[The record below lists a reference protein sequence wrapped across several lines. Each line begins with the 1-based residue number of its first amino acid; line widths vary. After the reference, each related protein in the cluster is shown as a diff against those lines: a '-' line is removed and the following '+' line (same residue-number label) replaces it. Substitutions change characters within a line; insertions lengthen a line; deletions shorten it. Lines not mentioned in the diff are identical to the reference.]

1 MKKLIQLSFILFV
14 FNLLSCSSV
23 STRRPELKSPKNSP
37 HVIYRP
43 AGPKGANTKS
53 PEIVNAPT
61 TTAAAG
67 GSPTI
72 SSSPQAQQALAYE
85 KVGQNLEALRL
96 LVPLSISAPTKK
108 EQDDYRLHAVELVET
123 KLNENEL
130 HEVSRN
136 SDFGFIR
143 SHSLY
148 RLGEISLNQQH
159 DVDSSRR
166 YFNSVIELQPG
177 SDLAYKSK
185 EIIDQLEASKR
196 VSPKTIGVVLPLSG
210 KNANIGQRALR
221 GIQMGLGLHQP
232 YSNFKLAV
240 MDSEGNADN
249 ARRGVERLVRED
261 NVIALIGSLLGK
273 TALAEITKSSE
284 FNIPTITLSQKSGLT
299 DFGPYVFR
307 NSLTTEMQVR
317 HLVRVAMDSFGMKRF
332 AVMYPNDSYGV
343 ETTNLFWDEV
353 LARGGTV
360 VASQTYNPKDTDF
373 RQAVQRLVGTY
384 YIEARL
390 NEYKQKQ
397 KEFFTA
403 NKNKSSRS
411 NYNADDL
418 LTPVVDFDGLFIP
431 DSAKTL
437 GQISAFLSYG
447 GVRGVKLMG
456 TNLWNSP
463 GLAKRAGSFSN
474 NILFVDSFTP
484 ASLASNRFLS
494 EYKTIYNEDP
504 SLIEIQAYD
513 SALILRQLILQGA
526 ATRETIAEKLTSLK
540 EFPGSLGT
548 LQMTSDREIRR
559 PLLTLT
565 LDRGEIVPLKTR

>member
-1 MKKLIQLSFILFV
+1 MKKFALLGFVPFI

-23 STRRPELKSPKNSP
+23 STRRPELKTSKNSP

-43 AGPKGANTKS
+43 AGPKGANPKS
-53 PEIVNAPT
+53 PEVVTTPT
-61 TTAAAG
+61 AAG
-67 GSPTI
+67 GAPALSN
-72 SSSPQAQQALAYE
+72 SPQAQQALAYE
-85 KVGQNLEALRL
+85 KAGQNLEALRL
-96 LVPLSISAPTKK
+96 LVPLSVSAPTKK
-108 EQDDYRLHAVELVET
+108 EQDDHRLHAIELVET

-130 HEVSRN
+130 HEASRN

-148 RLGEISLNQQH
+148 RLGEISLNQQN
-159 DVDSSRR
+159 VDNSRR
-166 YFNSVIELQPG
+166 YFNGVIELQPG

-185 EIIDQLEASKR
+185 EVIDQLEASKR

-317 HLVRVAMDSFGMKRF
+317 HLVRVAMDSLGMKRF

-343 ETTNLFWDEV
+343 ETTNIFWDEV

-360 VASQTYNPKDTDF
+360 VAAQTYNPKDTDF

-397 KEFFTA
+397 KEFFAT
-403 NKNKSSRS
+403 NKNKPSRS

-494 EYKTIYNEDP
+494 EYKVIYNEDP

-526 ATRETIAEKLTSLK
+526 ASRETIAEKLTSLK

-565 LDRGEIVPLKTR
+565 LDRGEIVPLKIR